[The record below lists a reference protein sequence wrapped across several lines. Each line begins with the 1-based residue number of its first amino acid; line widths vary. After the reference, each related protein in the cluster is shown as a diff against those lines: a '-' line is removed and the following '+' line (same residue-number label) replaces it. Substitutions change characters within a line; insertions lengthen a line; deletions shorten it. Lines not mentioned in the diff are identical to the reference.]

1 VRLEDDVPETPPEE
15 HVSRLGEEILEFY
28 EPDEDLKIEDVLAD
42 LEVATPEE
50 ETEARDLQW
59 CVDAAL
65 AGLPDQWRELLLL
78 RYVDGLTGAELATA
92 AGKPEAAR
100 VLERGHIYFAYRPTV
115 DAQGATASRTC
126 NACIRS

>member
-92 AGKPEAAR
+92 AGKPEAAVQR
-100 VLERGHIYFAYRPTV
+100 TLEHAREYLRQRLV
-115 DAQGATASRTC
+115 DAGCHVGPEAQR
-126 NACIRS
+126 